1 MRRDREGE
9 DEREGW
15 KERQTQIETDRDRE
29 IKTDFLAGKWKISV
43 KLEA

>member
-15 KERQTQIETDRDRE
+15 KERQTQIETDRE